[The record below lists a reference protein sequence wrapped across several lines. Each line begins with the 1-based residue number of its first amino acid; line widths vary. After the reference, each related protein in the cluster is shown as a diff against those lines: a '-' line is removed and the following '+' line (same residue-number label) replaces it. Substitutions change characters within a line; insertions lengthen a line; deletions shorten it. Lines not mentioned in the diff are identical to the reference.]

1 MASQNKGGIATR
13 YAAALFEL
21 AEEKGELDKVAGDL
35 RDLRK
40 MLADS
45 ADFRRMVASPVI
57 DRKQRTAAVEE
68 IAKRGGLS
76 TLTANFLGVLVH
88 NGRLFTL
95 DATIG
100 AFLAL
105 LAGKRGELT
114 AHVSSAT
121 PLAESQIAAVSAALK
136 KALGRTVALE
146 SSVDPS
152 LIGGLVVKVGSR
164 MIDGSLKTKLQRL
177 SLSMKG
183 IG

>member
-1 MASQNKGGIATR
+1 VASENKGGIAGR

-21 AEEKGELDKVAGDL
+21 ADEKGELDKVAGDL

-40 MLADS
+40 MLAES
-45 ADFRRMVASPVI
+45 ADMRRMVASPVI
-57 DRKQRTAAVEE
+57 DRKDRTNAIGE
-68 IAKRGGLS
+68 IAKRSGFS
-76 TLTANFLGVLVH
+76 TTTANFLGVLVH
-88 NGRLFTL
+88 NGRLFAL
-95 DATIG
+95 GNVIG

-105 LAGKRGELT
+105 LATKRGELT
-114 AHVSSAT
+114 AEVSSAQ
-121 PLAESQIAAVSAALK
+121 PLTESQIAAVSAALK
-136 KALGRTVALE
+136 KALGRTAALE
-146 SSVDPS
+146 STVDPS

>member
-1 MASQNKGGIATR
+1 MASGNKGGIAGR

-40 MLADS
+40 MLADN
-45 ADFRRMVASPVI
+45 ADMRRMVASPVI
-57 DRKQRTAAVEE
+57 DRKDRTNAIGE
-68 IAKRGGLS
+68 IAQHSGFSKI
-76 TLTANFLGVLVH
+76 TANFLGVLVH
-88 NGRLFTL
+88 NGRLFAID
-95 DATIG
+95 DAIG

-105 LAGKRGELT
+105 LAAKRGELT
-114 AHVSSAT
+114 AEVSSAQ
-121 PLAESQIAAVSAALK
+121 PLTESQITAVSAALK
-136 KALGRTVALE
+136 KALGRTAALE
-146 SSVDPS
+146 ATVDPS

>member
-1 MASQNKGGIATR
+1 VASENKGGIAGR

-40 MLADS
+40 MLVDS
-45 ADFRRMVASPVI
+45 GDLRRMVASPVI
-57 DRKQRTAAVEE
+57 DRKERRKAIGE
-68 IAKRGGLS
+68 IAQRSGFS
-76 TLTANFLGVLVH
+76 SLTGNFLGVLVN

-95 DATIG
+95 ESAIS
-100 AFLAL
+100 AYLAQ
-105 LAGKRGELT
+105 LAAKRGELT
-114 AHVSSAT
+114 AQVASAA
-121 PLAESQIAAVSAALK
+121 PLAETQIAAVSAALK

-146 SSVDPS
+146 SVVDPS
-152 LIGGLVVKVGSR
+152 LIGGLIVKVGSR

>member
-1 MASQNKGGIATR
+1 MASENKGGIAER

-40 MLADS
+40 MLAESNDL
-45 ADFRRMVASPVI
+45 RRMIANPVI
-57 DRKQRTAAVEE
+57 ARKQRLQAVQEL
-68 IAKRGGLS
+68 AKKAGFS
-76 TLTANFLGVLVH
+76 TLTANFLGVLIN
-88 NGRLFTL
+88 NGRLFSA
-95 DATIG
+95 DAAIG
-100 AFLAL
+100 AFLAM
-105 LAGKRGELT
+105 LAAKRGELT
-114 AHVSSAT
+114 AQVSSAT
-121 PLAESQIAAVSAALK
+121 PLAQSQIDAVSAALK

-146 SSVDPS
+146 STVDPS
-152 LIGGLVVKVGSR
+152 LIGGLIVKVGSR

>member
-1 MASQNKGGIATR
+1 MASENKGGIAQR

-40 MLADS
+40 MLAES
-45 ADFRRMVASPVI
+45 ADLRRMIANPVI
-57 DRKQRTAAVEE
+57 DRKQRLKAIEE
-68 IAKRGGLS
+68 IAKRSGFS
-76 TLTANFLGVLVH
+76 QLTANFMGVLIH
-88 NGRLFTL
+88 NGRLFAL
-95 DATIG
+95 DATVG

-105 LAGKRGELT
+105 LAAKRGELT
-114 AHVSSAT
+114 AQVSSAA

-136 KALGRTVALE
+136 KALGRAVTLE
-146 SSVDPS
+146 STVDPS